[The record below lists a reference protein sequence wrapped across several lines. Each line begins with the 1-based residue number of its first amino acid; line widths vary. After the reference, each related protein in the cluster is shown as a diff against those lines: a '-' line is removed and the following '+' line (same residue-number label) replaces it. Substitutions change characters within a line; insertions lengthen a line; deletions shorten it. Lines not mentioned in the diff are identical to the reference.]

1 MSLLNII
8 SHLNA
13 PAPPA
18 GPPPDPPPG
27 DTALATPY
35 SFDALKSGQTQ
46 INLSWTNDPDASS
59 YEIQRKVA
67 GTFVIINSPVA
78 GSTYLW

>member
-35 SFDALKSGQTQ
+35 SFDALKIRTD
-46 INLSWTNDPDASS
+46 TN
-59 YEIQRKVA
+59 
-67 GTFVIINSPVA
+67 
-78 GSTYLW
+78 